1 MLVPSLL
8 FLLILLF
15 WISFEPVLKKEKIE
29 KVISKRRALFSFFEN
44 KKTVPSMY
52 KKIGIALE
60 GKPERDKEIIKG
72 ALPLIRSLNPSIYLV
87 HCVESVTGR
96 FIGDLV
102 ADKSAVEMEEYLKSF
117 AEELKR
123 ENIKAHTIICGGE
136 PEDEIAKVSK
146 REDLELL
153 IVGSH
158 GHKMLKDI
166 IYGSTVDSLR
176 HRVRIPVLAI
186 PVEQ

>member
-1 MLVPSLL
+1 
-8 FLLILLF
+8 
-15 WISFEPVLKKEKIE
+15 
-29 KVISKRRALFSFFEN
+29 
-44 KKTVPSMY
+44 MY

-72 ALPLIRSLNPSIYLV
+72 ALPLVRSLYPEIYLI
-87 HCVESVTGR
+87 HCVESATGR

-102 ADKSAVEMEEYLKSF
+102 ADKSATEMEEYLQGF
-117 AEELKR
+117 ASELKK
-123 ENIKAHTIICGGE
+123 ENIKAHTIIGGGE
-136 PEDEIAKVSK
+136 PENEIARISK
-146 REDLELL
+146 KEELELL

-166 IYGSTVDSLR
+166 IYGSTVDGLR
-176 HRVRIPVLAI
+176 HKVRIPVLAI